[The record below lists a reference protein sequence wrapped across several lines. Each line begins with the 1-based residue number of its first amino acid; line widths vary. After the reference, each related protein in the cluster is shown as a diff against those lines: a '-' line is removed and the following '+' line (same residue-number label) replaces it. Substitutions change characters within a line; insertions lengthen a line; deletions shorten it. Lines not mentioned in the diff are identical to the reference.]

1 MFCLKGV
8 LKICSKFTGEHPYWS
23 AILIKL
29 LCLLC
34 TFIEIALRHG
44 CSPVNLLHIFKIPFP
59 KNTSDLV
66 TFTEE
71 ILNGNFHF
79 LCSVH
84 CSYYSNERLIFLN
97 IISNIDRSILDQNDL
112 KVMETLYFMVT
123 AHQTIQTVS
132 GKNPGKKPR
141 SEVSG
146 LELGLGLGS
155 GFFFPGRDFFLEL
168 IHTTLLSRMQPWNS

>member
-8 LKICSKFTGEHPYWS
+8 LKICRKFTGEHPYRS

-84 CSYYSNERLIFLN
+84 CSNYSNERLIFLN

-123 AHQTIQTVS
+123 AHQTIQMVS
-132 GKNPGKKPR
+132 GKKTRKKTPQWSVR
-141 SEVSG
+141 VRVRVR
-146 LELGLGLGS
+146 
-155 GFFFPGRDFFLEL
+155 FRVRVFFPGRDFFLEL